1 MKSLL
6 FIILLIQVNTCL
18 ASNTIIAIVDEKPI
32 TIQSLGEVLTLKK
45 SFDEKMALLN
55 NEIFKLIQINKAKEL
70 GLLISN
76 DDISRAIIEVANYN
90 DVSIEKLKQH
100 PDFKSLENQIFETL
114 LILKL
119 QDQIKKDIEI
129 KVSIEELNKSCSNND
144 SNVKKQIKIAQI
156 IITEVENNKSNL
168 SQEILIKNFLKK
180 LTSHISKGASFE
192 ALAKLHSQHPS
203 YINGGLSNWL
213 FIDNTL
219 LESFDKLKKKEVSK
233 IFKTQYGWGIGIKA
247 EERFIDLNLK
257 KCKKNL
263 INLKLNEQYEE
274 WLIKLKK
281 SSNIEIF
288 FNKL

>member
-32 TIQSLGEVLTLKK
+32 TIQSLGEELTLKK

-203 YINGGLSNWL
+203 YINGC
-213 FIDNTL
+213 L
-219 LESFDKLKKKEVSK
+219 LYTSPSPRD
-233 IFKTQYGWGIGIKA
+233 
-247 EERFIDLNLK
+247 
-257 KCKKNL
+257 
-263 INLKLNEQYEE
+263 
-274 WLIKLKK
+274 
-281 SSNIEIF
+281 
-288 FNKL
+288 

>member
-6 FIILLIQVNTCL
+6 FIIFLIQVNPCL

-32 TIQSLGEVLTLKK
+32 TTQSLGEELTLKK

-55 NEIFKLIQINKAKEL
+55 NEIFKLIQISKAKEL

-76 DDISRAIIEVANYN
+76 EDISRAIIEVANYN

-119 QDQIKKDIEI
+119 QDEIKKDIEI
-129 KVSIEELNKSCSNND
+129 KVSIEELNKSCSNID

-192 ALAKLHSQHPS
+192 ALAKLHSQDPS

-213 FIDNTL
+213 FLDNTL
-219 LESFDKLKKKEVSK
+219 LESLDKLKKNEVSK
-233 IFKTQYGWGIGIKA
+233 IFKTQYGWGIGIKTD
-247 EERFIDLNLK
+247 ERFIDLNLN
-257 KCKKNL
+257 KCKKDL
-263 INLKLNEQYEE
+263 INIKLNEQYEE
-274 WLIKLKK
+274 WLLKLKK

-288 FNKL
+288 FDKL

>member
-6 FIILLIQVNTCL
+6 FIIFLIQVNPCL

-32 TIQSLGEVLTLKK
+32 TTQSLGEELTLKK

-55 NEIFKLIQINKAKEL
+55 NEIFKLIQISKAKEL

-76 DDISRAIIEVANYN
+76 EDISRAIIEVANYN

-119 QDQIKKDIEI
+119 QDEIKKDIEI
-129 KVSIEELNKSCSNND
+129 KVSIEELNKSCSNID

-192 ALAKLHSQHPS
+192 ALAKLHSQDPS

-213 FIDNTL
+213 FLDNTL
-219 LESFDKLKKKEVSK
+219 LESLDKLKKNEVSK
-233 IFKTQYGWGIGIKA
+233 IFKTQYGWGIGIKTD
-247 EERFIDLNLK
+247 ERFIDLNLN
-257 KCKKNL
+257 KCKKDL

-288 FNKL
+288 FDKL

>member
-6 FIILLIQVNTCL
+6 FFIFLIQVNACL

-32 TIQSLGEVLTLKK
+32 TTQSLGEELTLKK

-55 NEIFKLIQINKAKEL
+55 NEIFKLIQISKAKEL

-76 DDISRAIIEVANYN
+76 EDISRAIIEVANYN

-119 QDQIKKDIEI
+119 QDEIKKDIEI
-129 KVSIEELNKSCSNND
+129 KVSIEELNKSCSNID

-192 ALAKLHSQHPS
+192 ALAKLHSQDPS

-213 FIDNTL
+213 FLDNTL
-219 LESFDKLKKKEVSK
+219 LESLDKLKKNEVSK
-233 IFKTQYGWGIGIKA
+233 IFKTQYGWGIGIKTD
-247 EERFIDLNLK
+247 ERFIDLNLN
-257 KCKKNL
+257 KCKKDL

-288 FNKL
+288 FDKL